1 MKQATALAP
10 GWLDVAVWVGQLS
23 GDALP
28 QIVDM
33 THQLGQGAGGTHG
46 RALGADGFEKARI
59 SSCSVSLSRWES
71 PIAASLGACSVA

>member
-10 GWLDVAVWVGQLS
+10 GWLDVAVRGEQLS

-28 QIVDM
+28 QIVNM

-46 RALGADGFEKARI
+46 RALGADGF
-59 SSCSVSLSRWES
+59 
-71 PIAASLGACSVA
+71 